1 MDKVVLSC
9 IDGSALST
17 TVCDAGAWASQRLG
31 ASLKL
36 LHVLDRNDQLASHR
50 DMSGNL
56 GLGAREH
63 LLEELVALDERRSK
77 LALENGKHLL
87 DAAARRAESKGIT
100 NIGKLQR
107 HGNLVEA
114 VTDLMEQTRLLVM
127 GRRGE
132 DHENMLRVIGS
143 QLESVVRAV
152 SCPTLITVGEFQA
165 PRNFMIAFDGSPT
178 AHSIVDRIAA
188 SPLLAKLPCHL
199 VMVNVETAESRQQL
213 ADANAQLK
221 QAGFSVEVQMLKGE
235 PHQALLAYQGQQDLD
250 LMVMGAYGHSRIR
263 QFFVG
268 SNTSKMVSLSKVPLL
283 LLR

>member
-1 MDKVVLSC
+1 MEKEVLAC

-17 TVCDAGAWASQRLG
+17 AVCDAAAWACKRLD
-31 ASLKL
+31 APLKL

-50 DMSGNL
+50 DMSGSL

-87 DAAARRAESKGIT
+87 DAAARRAENQGIN
-100 NIGKLQR
+100 NISKLQR

-114 VTDLMEQTRLLVM
+114 VSDLVEQTRVLVM
-127 GRRGE
+127 GRHGE

-152 SCPTLITVGEFQA
+152 SCPTLITVGDFQA

-178 AHSIVDRIAA
+178 AQSIVDRVAT
-188 SPLLAKLPCHL
+188 SPLLAHLPCHL
-199 VMVNVETAESRQQL
+199 VMVNLETAESRQQL
-213 ADANAQLK
+213 ADATAQLK
-221 QAGFSVEVQMLKGE
+221 QAGFSVAAEILEGE
-235 PHQALLAYQGQQDLD
+235 PHQALLAYQSQKELD
-250 LMVMGAYGHSRIR
+250 LTVMGAYGHSRIR